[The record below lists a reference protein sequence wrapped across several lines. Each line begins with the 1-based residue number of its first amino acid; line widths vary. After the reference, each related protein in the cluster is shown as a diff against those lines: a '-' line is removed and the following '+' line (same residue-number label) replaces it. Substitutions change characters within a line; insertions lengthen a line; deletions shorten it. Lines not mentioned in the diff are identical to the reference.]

1 MSTALSTLETRVVAY
16 LSIIKLFRPQKRVCR
31 KRMNG
36 CEALG
41 DKRDGGIFIFIE
53 VQCADKSAVFVRR
66 LDLNL
71 HITLHVSS
79 RCEFGRFVA
88 IRFTFFGCVT
98 CGAGC
103 TDPYYT
109 ISGRQ
114 NQKN

>member
-1 MSTALSTLETRVVAY
+1 MSTALPALETRVVAY
-16 LSIIKLFRPQKRVCR
+16 LSVIKLFRPHERVRR

-41 DKRDGGIFIFIE
+41 NKRDGGIFIFIE
-53 VQCADKSAVFVRR
+53 VQCADEPAVLVRR

-71 HITLHVSS
+71 HITLHVSP

-88 IRFTFFGCVT
+88 IRFAFFGCVT

-103 TDPYYT
+103 TNPYLHD
-109 ISGRQ
+109 
-114 NQKN
+114 